1 MDTYVHQHG
10 RIGDMIL
17 CNGLIRYLLKKK
29 YKKNK
34 IFIFCRSR
42 NLKSVNFMYRDE
54 KRIKIIP
61 FNESLKLNDEKLLA
75 KYEIDKVRNIIE
87 KIKLKKKINFIKIGF
102 ENYHRI
108 KETNPDKS
116 FPWPCDI
123 VFYKQFNIPFK
134 YRFLNSYW
142 KRDKKSEKKLF
153 KKLVGIN
160 QPYAFVHDDKD
171 RNFIIDEKNI
181 NPNLKIIRNDK
192 KELIFNFGL
201 ILERAKEIH
210 IMESSFRQI
219 IEVLN
224 TKNKKL
230 YLYKGRGG
238 EHSIELFNRKKKIWI
253 GTSKKWKIIKK
264 NIDLNKKKKNIINI
278 FMFLISRVNQKIIYY
293 LSIFKLGA

>member
-1 MDTYVHQHG
+1 MDTYILQHA
-10 RIGDMIL
+10 RLGDMIL

-34 IFIFCRSR
+34 IYIFCRSR
-42 NLKSVNFMYRDE
+42 HLKSVNFMYRDQ
-54 KRIKIIP
+54 KRITIIP
-61 FNESLKLNDEKLLA
+61 FNENQKLKDEKLLV
-75 KYEIDKVRNIIE
+75 KFEINKVLNIIE
-87 KIKLKKKINFIKIGF
+87 KIKLKKRINFITIGY
-102 ENYHRI
+102 ENYHKT
-108 KETNPDKS
+108 KELNLDKN

-142 KRDKKSEKKLF
+142 KRDIKNEKKLF

-160 QPYAFVHDDKD
+160 QPYAFVHDDSD
-171 RNFIIDEKNI
+171 RNFIIDTKHI

-224 TKNKKL
+224 TKNIKL

-238 EHSIELFNRKKKIWI
+238 EHAIDLYNKKKKKWV
-253 GTSKKWKIIKK
+253 GTSKKWKIIKT
-264 NIDLNKKKKNIINI
+264 NIDLNKRKKNILGII
-278 FMFLISRVNQKIIYY
+278 MFIISRLNQKIIYY
-293 LSIFKLGA
+293 LSKNS

>member
-1 MDTYVHQHG
+1 MDTYIHQHG
-10 RIGDMIL
+10 RLGDMIL
-17 CNGLIRYLLKKK
+17 CNGLIRYLLRNK

-34 IFIFCRSR
+34 VYIFCRSR
-42 NLKSVNFMYRDE
+42 HLKSVNFMYRDQ

-61 FNESLKLNDEKLLA
+61 FNENPKLKDEKLLA
-75 KYEIDKVRNIIE
+75 KYETNKARNIIE
-87 KIKLKKKINFIKIGF
+87 KIKLKKKINFINIGF
-102 ENYHRI
+102 KNYH
-108 KETNPDKS
+108 KTKNLNPDIS

-134 YRFLNSYW
+134 YRFSKSYW
-142 KRDKKSEKKLF
+142 KRDKTSEKRLF

-160 QPYAFVHDDKD
+160 QSYAFVHDDKD
-171 RNFIIDEKNI
+171 RNFIIDAKNI
-181 NPNLKIIRNDK
+181 NSNLKIIKNDK

-210 IMESSFRQI
+210 IMESSFRQV

-230 YLYKGRGG
+230 YLYKGRSG
-238 EHSIELFNRKKKIWI
+238 EHAIDLYNKKTKKWI

-264 NIDLNKKKKNIINI
+264 NIDLNKQKKNIIDI
-278 FMFLISRVNQKIIYY
+278 FMFLISRLNQKIIYY
-293 LSIFKLGA
+293 LNL

>member
-1 MDTYVHQHG
+1 
-10 RIGDMIL
+10 MIL

-29 YKKNK
+29 YRKNK
-34 IFIFCRSR
+34 IYIFCRSR
-42 NLKSVNFMYRDE
+42 HLKSVNFMYRDQ

-61 FNESLKLNDEKLLA
+61 FNENPYLNDEKLLA
-75 KYEIDKVRNIIE
+75 KYETYKVRKIIE
-87 KIKLKKKINFIKIGF
+87 KVKLKKKINFISIGF
-102 ENYHRI
+102 ENYHKT
-108 KETNPDKS
+108 KELNPDKS

-142 KRDKKSEKKLF
+142 KRDFKKEKKLF

-160 QPYAFVHDDKD
+160 QPYAFVHDNKD
-171 RNFIIDEKNI
+171 RNFIIDDRNI
-181 NPNLKIIRNDK
+181 SPNLKIIRNDI
-192 KELIFNFGL
+192 KEIIFNFGL

-224 TKNKKL
+224 TKNTKL

-238 EHSIELFNRKKKIWI
+238 EHAIDLYNKKKKKWI
-253 GTSKKWKIIKK
+253 GTSKKWKVIKK
-264 NIDLNKKKKNIINI
+264 NIDLNKRTKNIMDI
-278 FMFLISRVNQKIIYY
+278 FIFHISKLNQKIIYY
-293 LSIFKLGA
+293 LLKNS

>member
-1 MDTYVHQHG
+1 MDTYIHQHG
-10 RIGDMIL
+10 RLGDMIL
-17 CNGLIRYLLKKK
+17 CNGLIRYLLRNK

-34 IFIFCRSR
+34 VYIFCRSR
-42 NLKSVNFMYRDE
+42 HLKSVNFMYRDQ

-61 FNESLKLNDEKLLA
+61 FNENPKLKDEKLLA
-75 KYEIDKVRNIIE
+75 KYETNKARNII
-87 KIKLKKKINFIKIGF
+87 KKVKLKKKINFISIGF
-102 ENYHRI
+102 ENYH
-108 KETNPDKS
+108 KTKNLNPDKS

-134 YRFLNSYW
+134 YRFSKSYW
-142 KRDKKSEKKLF
+142 KRDKTSEKRLF

-160 QPYAFVHDDKD
+160 QSYAFVHDDKD
-171 RNFIIDEKNI
+171 RNFIIDAKNI
-181 NPNLKIIRNDK
+181 NPNLKIIKNDK

-238 EHSIELFNRKKKIWI
+238 EHAIDLYNKKTNEWI

-264 NIDLNKKKKNIINI
+264 NIDLNKQKKNIIGI
-278 FMFLISRVNQKIIYY
+278 FMFLISRLNQKIIYY
-293 LSIFKLGA
+293 LNL